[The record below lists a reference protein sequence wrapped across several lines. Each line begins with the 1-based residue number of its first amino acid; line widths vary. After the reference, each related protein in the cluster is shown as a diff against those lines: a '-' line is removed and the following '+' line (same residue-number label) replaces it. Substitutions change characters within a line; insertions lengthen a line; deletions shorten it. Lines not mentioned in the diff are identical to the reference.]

1 MRMQN
6 LRGTNLAYNRLLL
19 RNKLNRLHDKN
30 IKSAKGLNRRELQAL
45 KTLSKLWER
54 A

>member
-6 LRGTNLAYNRLLL
+6 LRGTNLALNRLLL

-30 IKSAKGLNRRELQAL
+30 IESEKGLNLRELQAL
-45 KTLSKLWER
+45 KRLSKLWSYS
-54 A
+54 

>member
-6 LRGTNLAYNRLLL
+6 LRGTNLALNRLLL

-30 IKSAKGLNRRELQAL
+30 IKSDKGLNRRELAAL
-45 KTLSKLWER
+45 KYLSKLWDHQ
-54 A
+54 